1 MIYIGSVLSKNNA
14 LILPNYDL
22 TVHIV
27 PIVACSCRLS
37 FGVVEGSII
46 DSEINF
52 KYNKKEQ
59 NQRLLANDSVLVI

>member
-1 MIYIGSVLSKNNA
+1 MSENNA

-37 FGVVEGSII
+37 FGVVKGSII
-46 DSEINF
+46 DSEIDITNT
-52 KYNKKEQ
+52 
-59 NQRLLANDSVLVI
+59 VIPLILCTYKTHDNSTAS